1 MTMRSPKMVYAQ
13 SSDIRSRTYLEYR
26 RDMKKKGIAELEF
39 LPYLEGLLKERRGDD
54 GLKVSKH
61 GGDAVAVRLVSAPL
75 NGRLML
81 DWRSIS
87 P

>member
-39 LPYLEGLLKERRGDD
+39 LRIWRGF
-54 GLKVSKH
+54 SKS
-61 GGDAVAVRLVSAPL
+61 GARTPA
-75 NGRLML
+75 
-81 DWRSIS
+81 
-87 P
+87 